1 MFAAVTSDGKAY
13 VFDLSLNKHEP
24 ICEQKILKRWKLTKI
39 TFNTKTPIILCGDE
53 RGSVIALKL
62 SPNLRKDWKQS
73 GGGITLS
80 QSQVASEV
88 ARLDHV
94 LEHVDK

>member
-1 MFAAVTSDGKAY
+1 MAKKKSSNRKAGRKKKGKGKNDAKGSSAPAAEKNTNRRSSGDSKTD
-13 VFDLSLNKHEP
+13 DLS
-24 ICEQKILKRWKLTKI
+24 
-39 TFNTKTPIILCGDE
+39 E

-62 SPNLRKDWKQS
+62 SPNLRKDWKES

-94 LEHVDK
+94 LEHVEK